1 MNQVQLLSK
10 RHKGQAVFFTLMLVS
25 SAVILAL
32 YPRLSFPIATAYV
45 FAPVLKPF
53 YDFYLGLER
62 KQKLIATT
70 ILISVLALMIW
81 PLVTLT
87 TMIGA
92 EASDLTQNL
101 PRLEML
107 LKQRFFELRGYVLE
121 TFKVRLDFDPID
133 LAIRKIKED
142 GTHWIVDVPKIMG
155 NVIEWLILTPVFT
168 WFFLVENLNLKKN
181 FLRLIPNH
189 WFERSYMLMFQFN
202 RRFGGYIIA
211 KSIEATIL
219 GVVLMIG
226 LWSIGFPYAFLL
238 GVVGGVTNIIPY
250 VGPLLGWGSAIL
262 VGVMQPYGDLS
273 FAAMT
278 IVYVIAN
285 FIDMALVFPLLV
297 SKIVNLHPLIVV
309 VSVILGSEV
318 AGLVG
323 MIVSVP
329 VATFLKLLIEDL
341 HKSLYTESLK

>member
-1 MNQVQLLSK
+1 MNQIQQISK
-10 RHKGQAVFFTLMLVS
+10 RHRGQAVFFTLMLVA

-32 YPRLSFPIATAYV
+32 YPRLSFPLATAYV
-45 FAPVLKPF
+45 VALVLKPF
-53 YDFYLGLER
+53 YDFYLALEK
-62 KQKLIATT
+62 KQKLLIT
-70 ILISVLALMIW
+70 ILLISLLALMIW

-107 LKQRFFELRGYVLE
+107 LKQRFFELRGYILE
-121 TFKVRLDFDPID
+121 TFKVRLDFDPFE

-168 WFFLVENLNLKKN
+168 WFFLVENLKIKKN
-181 FLRLIPNH
+181 FLSLIPNH

-202 RRFGGYIIA
+202 RRFGGYIVA

-219 GVVLMIG
+219 GVLLMVG

-238 GVVGGVTNIIPY
+238 GVVGGITNIIPY
-250 VGPLLGWGSAIL
+250 VGPLLGWGSALL

-273 FAAMT
+273 FAALT
-278 IVYVIAN
+278 VVYVIAN

-297 SKIVNLHPLIVV
+297 SKIVNLHPLVV
-309 VSVILGSEV
+309 VGSVILGSEI

-329 VATFLKLLIEDL
+329 AATFLKLLIDDL
-341 HKSLYTESLK
+341 HKSLYTESIK